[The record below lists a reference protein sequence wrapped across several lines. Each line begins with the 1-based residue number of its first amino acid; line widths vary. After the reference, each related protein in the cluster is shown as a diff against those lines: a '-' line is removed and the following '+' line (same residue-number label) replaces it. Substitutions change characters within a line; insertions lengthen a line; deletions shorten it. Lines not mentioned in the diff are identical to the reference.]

1 MTERFPGYDVLDKR
15 DTPSWNDASRRA
27 IDHRLSLSDEP
38 RFLTSDEWR
47 LLVALCDRVVP
58 QPSGRPRIPVAVLID
73 RKLQQDQGDGYRQA
87 SMPPLRE
94 AWRQGLHALN
104 EEARLRF
111 GADFV
116 ELTPARQDTLLELLA
131 QDQARSE
138 AWQGLGAKAF
148 FKGRVLHDI
157 GSSYYAFPES
167 WNQIGFGGP
176 ASPRGYVRMGLNRR
190 DPWEAIEA
198 PSRTAEGPRRKGDYV
213 G

>member
-176 ASPRGYVRMGLNRR
+176 ASPRGYVRMDFNRR
-190 DPWEAIEA
+190 DPWEAVE
-198 PSRTAEGPRRKGDYV
+198 RKDV
-213 G
+213 